1 MLGRSSMRRRAK
13 TRLRKIRHLPRR
25 AQTMQTTDKTTAG
38 IEVHDADILAKTRA
52 VLDACQSPK
61 EMQEAVLAAVARNE
75 EWRGKQCLNLLA
87 PEAPTSPAVRALL
100 SAEVGTRAAEGH
112 IGPVNRWFAG
122 TRHIDEI
129 EALCVELLKKAF
141 RARYAD
147 HRLVASMLGNLAVY
161 TALTEPGDVIMSI
174 TQPFGGH
181 SSNRVDGPAGVRG
194 LKIVDIPFDPV
205 ELEVDLDLFRKVA
218 PLVRPKLV
226 ALGASMTLFPFP
238 IQAIQDIVAEWG
250 GSVFFDGAHQLGLVA
265 GGQFQDPLREGAAVL
280 TGSAGKTFS
289 GPQSGIMIWND
300 PRLTE
305 PLTHA
310 IFPVLAATHQV
321 NRVAALA
328 VSAAEM
334 IAYGRVYMT
343 QIVRNAQ
350 ALGAALAHRGIPILG
365 AHKGY
370 TMTHQVIANV
380 RQFGGGL
387 EVARRL
393 ARANIITNKNL
404 IPADRPEDWDHPGGL
419 RLGTT
424 EVTRLG
430 MHETDMETIA
440 AFIARVLV
448 EQAEPEDVVNDV
460 IAFRLPYQT
469 LYYCFD
475 HAIPGNNEASAIQEN
490 KHEHT
495 S

>member
-1 MLGRSSMRRRAK
+1 MLEPHDS
-13 TRLRKIRHLPRR
+13 TH
-25 AQTMQTTDKTTAG
+25 QV
-38 IEVHDADILAKTRA
+38 EVHDPAILAQAKA
-52 VLDACQSPK
+52 VLEACQSPE
-61 EMQEAVLAAVARNE
+61 EMQEAVLAAVARNA

-87 PEAPTSPAVRALL
+87 PEAPTSPTVRALL
-100 SAEVGTRAAEGH
+100 SSEVGIRAAEGH

-129 EALCVELLKKAF
+129 EALCVELLKQAF

-147 HRLVASMLGNLAVY
+147 HRLVASMIGNMAVY

-181 SSNRVDGPAGVRG
+181 SSNRIDGPAGVRG

-205 ELEVDLDLFRKVA
+205 ELEVDLELFRKVA

-226 ALGASMTLFPFP
+226 TLGASMTLFPFP
-238 IQAIQDIVAEWG
+238 IQAIRDIVAEWD

-265 GGQFQDPLREGAAVL
+265 GGQFQDPLREGAAVV

-289 GPQSGIMIWND
+289 GPQSGIMVWDD
-300 PRLTE
+300 PRLTI

-334 IAYGRVYMT
+334 ITYGQAYMA

-350 ALGAALAHRGIPILG
+350 ALGAALAHRGIPVLA

-370 TMTHQVIANV
+370 TTTHQVIANV

-387 EVARRL
+387 EVALRL

-404 IPADRPEDWDHPGGL
+404 IPTDKPEDWDHPGGL
-419 RLGTT
+419 RIGTT
-424 EVTRLG
+424 EITRLG
-430 MHETDMETIA
+430 MHESEMETIA
-440 AFIARVLV
+440 DFMARLLI
-448 EQAEPEDVVNDV
+448 EKAAPEEIVDDV
-460 IAFRLPYQT
+460 IAFRQSYQT

-475 HAIPGNNEASAIQEN
+475 QGIPDDNTHPQ
-490 KHEHT
+490 
-495 S
+495 

>member
-1 MLGRSSMRRRAK
+1 MREMYDPP
-13 TRLRKIRHLPRR
+13 T
-25 AQTMQTTDKTTAG
+25 QF
-38 IEVHDADILAKTRA
+38 EVHDPDILANART
-52 VLDACQSPK
+52 VLDACHSPQQ
-61 EMQEAVLAAVARNE
+61 MQEAVLAAVARNE
-75 EWRGKQCLNLLA
+75 EWRGRQCLNLLA
-87 PEAPTSPAVRALL
+87 PEAPTSPTVRALL
-100 SAEVGTRAAEGH
+100 SSEVGIRAAEGH

-122 TRHIDEI
+122 TQHIDEI
-129 EALCVELLKKAF
+129 EALCVELLNKAF
-141 RARYAD
+141 HAQYAD
-147 HRLVASMLGNLAVY
+147 HRLVASMIGNMAVY

-218 PLVRPKLV
+218 PLVRPRMV

-238 IQAIQDIVAEWG
+238 VRAIRDIVAEWDG
-250 GSVFFDGAHQLGLVA
+250 YVFFDGAHQLGLIA
-265 GGQFQDPLREGAAVL
+265 GGQFQDPLREGAMVM

-289 GPQSGIMIWND
+289 GPQSGIMVWD
-300 PRLTE
+300 DAQLTG

-310 IFPVLAATHQV
+310 VFPVLAATHQV

-328 VSAAEM
+328 VAAAEM
-334 IAYGRVYMT
+334 ITYGKVYMA

-350 ALGAALAHRGIPILG
+350 ALGAALARRGVPVLG

-370 TMTHQVIANV
+370 TATHQVIADV

-387 EVARRL
+387 EVAQRL

-404 IPADRPEDWDHPGGL
+404 IPADKPEDWDHPSGL

-440 AFIARVLV
+440 DFIARLLV
-448 EQAEPEDVVNDV
+448 EQAAPEDVIDDV
-460 IAFRLPYQT
+460 VAFREPYQT

-475 HAIPGNNEASAIQEN
+475 HGLPGDGSQLRQ
-490 KHEHT
+490 
-495 S
+495 